1 MAHHC
6 DRASERVR
14 QMHQWDEAP
23 REDDRTLLARIAG
36 KDRCAL
42 EALYDRYRVSLFR
55 YCCWLMPER
64 ESAEEL
70 LQETLIAVWQSAGG
84 YAGRA
89 TARAWIL
96 GIARRQAH
104 NTRRRSRL
112 TFADGEVPEM
122 VESPDP
128 GPEEAVLDRAGC
140 AEIARAIE
148 TLSPL
153 HQEVLRLTF
162 VHELSYGGLAETLG
176 IPIGTVK
183 SRLNLARRELRAA
196 LNERETPQ

>member
-1 MAHHC
+1 M
-6 DRASERVR
+6 
-14 QMHQWDEAP
+14 QQWDEPP
-23 REDDRTLLARIAG
+23 REDDRMLLARIAEQ
-36 KDRCAL
+36 DRYAL

-64 ESAEEL
+64 DSAEEL

-89 TARAWIL
+89 SAWAWIL

-122 VESPDP
+122 LESPDP

-140 AEIARAIE
+140 AEIVRAIE
-148 TLSPL
+148 TLSPN

-162 VHELSYGGLAETLG
+162 VHGLSYGGLAETLG
-176 IPIGTVK
+176 IPIGTIK
-183 SRLNLARRELRAA
+183 SRLSLARRQLRAA
-196 LNERETPQ
+196 LNERESPR